1 MTCASELKPRM
12 HFNEDPCEKIHSYT
26 GELLLVLTI
35 VKKFC
40 RILTFLLK
48 WLL

>member
-35 VKKFC
+35 VKMSWEENFVGY
-40 RILTFLLK
+40 
-48 WLL
+48 